1 MSPLNKPTN
10 HVIWSLSNISVWE
23 FKEATLI
30 RLIGNSTEVQ
40 TGDEGL
46 LYVTLVNKQTE
57 EEKKGMVCDDYFNQ
71 QSARLF
77 CKNMGYD
84 VKEGVFGKYED
95 PKYVP
100 K

>member
-1 MSPLNKPTN
+1 MNEPTN
-10 HVIWSLSNISVWE
+10 HVNRSLSHFSDWE
-23 FKEATLI
+23 FKEAILV
-30 RLIGNSTEVQ
+30 RLKGNSTEVQ

-84 VKEGVFGKYED
+84 VKEGVFGKYKD